1 MPVGA
6 RAKRGLRVL
15 LALALAGGVV
25 ALVLALRG
33 GPPEAVRVLARGDIA
48 GLRVYVLSFGAWAP
62 LVSAG
67 LMMLQAV
74 IAPLPASA
82 ITYVNGLI
90 FGAWWG
96 GLLSW
101 GSALGAAAL
110 CFGLSRILGRPAVG
124 RLVSPRALEWSD
136 AFFARF
142 GSYAVLIGR
151 LIPVVSFDVVSY
163 GAGLTAMSFA
173 GFLVATAV
181 GMVPAT
187 LVYSYLGHL
196 GGSSG
201 QAVLWTLGT
210 LTLLGVLVLALKG
223 TVVAHLA
230 GRQEPRDRRR
240 GGA

>member
-1 MPVGA
+1 MNS
-6 RAKRGLRVL
+6 RRGVL

-33 GPPEAVRVLARGDIA
+33 EPPEPVRVLAHGDIA

-62 LVSAG
+62 LVSGG
-67 LMMLQAV
+67 LMVLQAV

-82 ITYVNGLI
+82 ITYVNGLM

-124 RLVSPRALEWSD
+124 RLVSPRALAWSD

-142 GSYAVLIGR
+142 GPYAVLIGR
-151 LIPVVSFDVVSY
+151 LSPVVSFDVVSY
-163 GAGLTAMSFA
+163 GAGLTPMSFA
-173 GFLVATAV
+173 GFLTATAV

-201 QAVLWTLGT
+201 QALLWTVGT
-210 LTLLGVLVLALKG
+210 LTLLGVLVLIFQPRFMAL
-223 TVVAHLA
+223 LA
-230 GRQEPRDRRR
+230 GRRGARDRRR